1 MLTFSISGE
10 KSVPESGGWTTKEA
24 ERPPHSHRRDHDCG
38 AAAPPGDQ
46 RRQRLVHPGGHRLR
60 QPHTG
65 CILQLNTSRMMVQT
79 QHIYVSTTHPPAHPF
94 LNVGRVKGV
103 SWLIQN
109 FTYFYKSKTASHK
122 CRVVKYVL
130 TRSSEFQQNRKETQL
145 RGTEIPRKKNKKKK
159 FNSTENPIKQ
169 TSAKTTFY
177 KQKMSSHAHKLRQ
190 HKNFKIQL
198 RN

>member
-1 MLTFSISGE
+1 MCCT
-10 KSVPESGGWTTKEA
+10 
-24 ERPPHSHRRDHDCG
+24 
-38 AAAPPGDQ
+38 
-46 RRQRLVHPGGHRLR
+46 
-60 QPHTG
+60 
-65 CILQLNTSRMMVQT
+65 N
-79 QHIYVSTTHPPAHPF
+79 THPPIPIS
-94 LNVGRVKGV
+94 NVGRVKGV
-103 SWLIQN
+103 SRLIQN

-122 CRVVKYVL
+122 CRIVKYVL

-145 RGTEIPRKKNKKKK
+145 RGTEIPRKKNKK

-169 TSAKTTFY
+169 TSAKTTSY

>member
-1 MLTFSISGE
+1 
-10 KSVPESGGWTTKEA
+10 
-24 ERPPHSHRRDHDCG
+24 
-38 AAAPPGDQ
+38 
-46 RRQRLVHPGGHRLR
+46 
-60 QPHTG
+60 
-65 CILQLNTSRMMVQT
+65 
-79 QHIYVSTTHPPAHPF
+79 
-94 LNVGRVKGV
+94 VKGV

-122 CRVVKYVL
+122 CRTVKYDL

-145 RGTEIPRKKNKKKK
+145 RGTEIPRKIKK

>member
-10 KSVPESGGWTTKEA
+10 KSVPESGSWTAEEA
-24 ERPPHSHRRDHDCG
+24 ERPPHRHRRNHDCG

-65 CILQLNTSRMMVQT
+65 CILQLNTSRMMGQT
-79 QHIYVSTTHPPAHPF
+79 LQKNVSTTHPPAHP
-94 LNVGRVKGV
+94 LLHVGRVKGV

-122 CRVVKYVL
+122 CRTVKYVL

-145 RGTEIPRKKNKKKK
+145 RGTEIPRKKNK
-159 FNSTENPIKQ
+159 NSTP
-169 TSAKTTFY
+169 
-177 KQKMSSHAHKLRQ
+177 QKILSSKLAQ
-190 HKNFKIQL
+190 NNFLQAEYVKSCSHNQIV
-198 RN
+198 